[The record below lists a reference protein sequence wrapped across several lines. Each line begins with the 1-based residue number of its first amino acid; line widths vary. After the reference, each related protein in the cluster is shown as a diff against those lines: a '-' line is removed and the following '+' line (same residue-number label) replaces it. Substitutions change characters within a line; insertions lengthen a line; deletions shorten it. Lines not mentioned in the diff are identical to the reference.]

1 MAKSFAVF
9 GLGRFGK
16 RVARCLYERGADVI
30 AVDGD
35 PEQLEKVAGSVTYS
49 VEADLTDADDIK
61 GIGIENTD
69 VVIVAMGSD
78 LKASIMSVMVAKEVG
93 VPYVVAKA
101 ADERMGT
108 ILKKVGADKVI
119 FPEEESGERTARIL
133 VSESF
138 IELFDVDKNLSI
150 IEMKPKKE
158 WIGKNLID
166 LNLREKYEA
175 NIVAVKENSK
185 MRPVID
191 PKKALTEDT
200 VLLVVVEKK
209 NIKKLR

>member
-1 MAKSFAVF
+1 MGKSFAVL

-16 RVARCLYERGADVI
+16 RIARSLYDMGADVI
-30 AVDGD
+30 AVDGN
-35 PEQLEKVAGSVTYS
+35 PEQLEKVAGNVTYS
-49 VEADLTDADDIK
+49 VEADLTDAEDIK

-78 LKASIMSVMVAKEVG
+78 LKASIMSVMVSKEVG

-133 VSESF
+133 CTESF
-138 IELFDVDKNLSI
+138 IEFFDIDKDLSI

-158 WIGKNLID
+158 WVGKNLIE
-166 LNLREKYEA
+166 LNLREKYQA
-175 NIVAVKENSK
+175 NIVAIKEGGK
-185 MRPVID
+185 MHPVID
-191 PKKALTEDT
+191 PKKPLTEDSE
-200 VLLVVVEKK
+200 LLVLVEKK
-209 NIKKLR
+209 NIKRFA

>member
-16 RVARCLYERGADVI
+16 RIARCLYDMGADVI

-35 PEQLEKVAGSVTYS
+35 PEQLEKVAGNVTYS

-69 VVIVAMGSD
+69 VVVVAMGSD

-133 VSESF
+133 CSESF

>member
-1 MAKSFAVF
+1 MSKSFAVL

-16 RVARCLYERGADVI
+16 RIARSLYDMGADVI
-30 AVDGD
+30 AVDGN
-35 PEQLEKVAGSVTYS
+35 PEQLEKVAGNVTYS
-49 VEADLTDADDIK
+49 VEADLTDAEDIK

-78 LKASIMSVMVAKEVG
+78 LKASIMSVMVSKEVG

-133 VSESF
+133 CSESF
-138 IELFDVDKNLSI
+138 IEFFDIDKDLSI

-166 LNLREKYEA
+166 LALREKYKA
-175 NIVAVKENSK
+175 NIVAVKENGK
-185 MRPVID
+185 MHPVID
-191 PKKALTEDT
+191 PKKELTEDT
-200 VLLVVVEKK
+200 DLLIVIEKK
-209 NIKKLR
+209 DIKRLG

>member
-1 MAKSFAVF
+1 MSKSFAVL

-16 RVARCLYERGADVI
+16 RIARSLYDMGADVI
-30 AVDGD
+30 AVDGN
-35 PEQLEKVAGSVTYS
+35 PEQLEKVAGNVTYS
-49 VEADLTDADDIK
+49 VEADLTDAEDIK

-78 LKASIMSVMVAKEVG
+78 LKASIMSVMVSKEVG

-133 VSESF
+133 CSESF
-138 IELFDVDKNLSI
+138 IEFFDIDKDLSI

-166 LNLREKYEA
+166 LSLREKYKA
-175 NIVAVKENSK
+175 NIVAVKENGK
-185 MRPVID
+185 MHPVID
-191 PKKALTEDT
+191 PKKELTEDT
-200 VLLVVVEKK
+200 DLLIVIEKK
-209 NIKKLR
+209 NIKRLG